1 MAVETLTD
9 IYQKTVTM
17 PRPWIQKYKKD
28 GEWHEITVK
37 EFETRVRHF
46 SMALRAHGIKAGDRV
61 AILSENRP
69 EWTIADIAIL
79 CAHAVT
85 VPIYST
91 LIGHQIEYILRDS
104 GTVGIV
110 VSDQEQLEKIRGV
123 RGDLPSLRHVIICD
137 GDPGEDL
144 SFDALVE
151 EGRQIEESQGREKF
165 DQLLKS
171 PKPDDLATIVYTSG
185 TTGDPK
191 GAMLTHGNLT
201 SNVVAAGELLP
212 MREGDIA
219 LCILPLTHILERMVD
234 FVLLNRGCGIAYND
248 DLTNVAQ
255 SLQEIRPH
263 FFAAVPRLYEKMQA
277 RILDTVAEAPK
288 VRQMIFDW
296 AIGVGKKRLPYVVE
310 DREDEMPGTLK
321 LKSALAKKLVF
332 GKIVDRLGGR
342 VRFMISGG
350 APLSAELA
358 AFFVG
363 AGLQIYEGYGL
374 TETSPVIAVNYP
386 GHRRLGTVGPVI
398 PKVEVHIAEDGEILT
413 RGPHVMKGYWNK
425 PEATAEAIDEDG
437 WFHTGDIG
445 HIDEDGFLKIT
456 DRKKDIIVNA
466 YGKNIAPQPLE
477 GMLKT
482 SPWIGTP
489 VIIGDRRKFL
499 SALIVPNFE
508 RLEGEGRKLGWSW
521 ESFEDLLEKPEV
533 KKIFE
538 EEMERFNASVDRQER
553 IRKFALVPEDF
564 TVEAGEITPS
574 MKVKRRVVEEKYRNR
589 IDEMYTDENLVDTVG

>member
-9 IYQKTVTM
+9 IYLKTVKM

-28 GEWHEITVK
+28 GQWHDITVE
-37 EFETRVRHF
+37 EFETKVRHF
-46 SMALRAHGIKAGDRV
+46 AMGLRSLGIKSGDRV
-61 AILSENRP
+61 AILAENRP
-69 EWTIADIAIL
+69 EWTISDVAIL
-79 CAHAVT
+79 CAHGVT

-91 LIGHQIEYILRDS
+91 LIAHQIEYILRDS
-104 GTVGIV
+104 GSVALV
-110 VSDQEQLEKIRGV
+110 VSDEEQLEKINEIRGE
-123 RGDLPSLRHVIICD
+123 LPSLRHVILCD
-137 GDPGEDL
+137 GDPGTDL
-144 SFDALVE
+144 SFDGLVDEGKQFE
-151 EGRQIEESQGREKF
+151 EKEGREKF
-165 DQLLKS
+165 DQLVKS
-171 PKPDDLATIVYTSG
+171 PTPDDLATIVYTSG

-191 GAMLTHGNLT
+191 GAMLTHGNIA
-201 SNVVAAGELLP
+201 SNVQASGDLLP
-212 MREGDIA
+212 MREGDVT

-234 FVLLNRGCGIAYND
+234 FVLLNKGCSIAYND
-248 DLTNVAQ
+248 DLANVAQ
-255 SLQEIRPH
+255 NLGEIRPH

-310 DREDEMPGTLK
+310 HREEEMPAMLK
-321 LKSALAKKLVF
+321 LQSALAKKLVF
-332 GKIVDRLGGR
+332 GKIVERLGGR

-358 AFFVG
+358 AFFIG

-386 GHRRLGTVGPVI
+386 GHRKLGAVGPVI
-398 PKVEVHIAEDGEILT
+398 PGVEVKIADDGEILT
-413 RGPHVMKGYWNK
+413 RGPHVMEGYWNK

-445 HIDEDGFLKIT
+445 HIDEEGFLEIT

-482 SPWIGTP
+482 SPYIATP

-508 RLEGEGRKLGWSW
+508 RLESEAVKRGVKW
-521 ESFEDLLEKPEV
+521 EDYDDLVEKPEIRE
-533 KKIFE
+533 IFE
-538 EEMERFNASVDRQER
+538 KEIEHFNESTDRQER
-553 IRKFALVPEDF
+553 IRQFKLVPEDF
-564 TVEAGEITPS
+564 SIEAGEITPS
-574 MKVKRRVVEEKYRNR
+574 MKVKRRVVEDKYRNL
-589 IDEMYTDENLVDTVG
+589 IDEMYMDESLVDTRG

>member
-1 MAVETLTD
+1 M
-9 IYQKTVTM
+9 
-17 PRPWIQKYKKD
+17 
-28 GEWHEITVK
+28 
-37 EFETRVRHF
+37 
-46 SMALRAHGIKAGDRV
+46 
-61 AILSENRP
+61 
-69 EWTIADIAIL
+69 
-79 CAHAVT
+79 
-85 VPIYST
+85 
-91 LIGHQIEYILRDS
+91 
-104 GTVGIV
+104 IV
-110 VSDQEQLEKIRGV
+110 
-123 RGDLPSLRHVIICD
+123 CD
-137 GDPGEDL
+137 GDSGDDQSFED
-144 SFDALVE
+144 LVE
-151 EGRQIEESQGREKF
+151 EGRKLEESGGRAKF
-165 DQLLKS
+165 DQMVKS

-201 SNVVAAGELLP
+201 SNVLASGQLLP

-234 FVLLNRGCGIAYND
+234 FVLLNRGCSIAYND
-248 DLTNVAQ
+248 DLPNVAQ

-288 VRQMIFDW
+288 PRQMIFDW
-296 AIGVGKKRLPYVVE
+296 AIKIGKKRLPYVVE
-310 DREDEMPGTLK
+310 DREDEMPAL
-321 LKSALAKKLVF
+321 LRFKSAIAGKLVF
-332 GKIVDRLGGR
+332 GKIVERLGGR

-386 GHRRLGTVGPVI
+386 GHRRLGAVGPVI
-398 PKVEVHIAEDGEILT
+398 PNVEVHIAEDGEILT

-425 PEATAEAIDEDG
+425 PEATAEAIDKDG

-477 GMLKT
+477 GLLKT

-499 SALIVPNFE
+499 SALIVPNYE
-508 RLEGEGRKLGWSW
+508 RLESEARKMGLHWKDNEELLG
-521 ESFEDLLEKPEV
+521 KPEV

-538 EEMERFNASVDRQER
+538 EEIERFNATIDRQER
-553 IRKFALVPEDF
+553 IRKFQLVPEDF
-564 TVEAGEITPS
+564 TIEAGEITPS
-574 MKVKRRVVEEKYRNR
+574 MKVKRRVVEEKYKNL
-589 IDEMYTDENLVDTVG
+589 IDEMYMDEDLVDTRG